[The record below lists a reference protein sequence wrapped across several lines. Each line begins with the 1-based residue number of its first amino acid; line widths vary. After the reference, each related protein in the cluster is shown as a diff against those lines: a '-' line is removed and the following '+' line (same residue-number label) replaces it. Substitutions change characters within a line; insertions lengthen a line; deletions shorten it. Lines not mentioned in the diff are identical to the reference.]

1 MLRKFFCFKLSHI
14 LWKISSFAK
23 KRSCK
28 LQVSRLFP
36 KLSCAAICWNI
47 KNVAKT
53 KHLFPKVF
61 GKHVIQNKA
70 ISHCIFQLFV
80 QKFHRYACCCRKKC
94 NIEFQKYNL
103 NRKQVFS
110 LVQVMQHRIATLF
123 QDRVVFFR
131 PFVFNFHAH
140 ACTDFS
146 SAMLLLVSKKKR
158 IKICNTSWSEIHTV
172 VLNCKRKSTLA
183 TLTWTTVP
191 WFSKKKKINVSSN
204 YMYNSSL
211 IFEN

>member
-1 MLRKFFCFKLSHI
+1 MLPRPNICFPKCLESMSFKIKPSAIAFSSSSSKNFTDMRAVVEKNATLNFKNTISTESKFSL
-14 LWKISSFAK
+14 
-23 KRSCK
+23 SCK
-28 LQVSRLFP
+28 WCNTGLQ
-36 KLSCAAICWNI
+36 K
-47 KNVAKT
+47 
-53 KHLFPKVF
+53 
-61 GKHVIQNKA
+61 
-70 ISHCIFQLFV
+70 
-80 QKFHRYACCCRKKC
+80 
-94 NIEFQKYNL
+94 
-103 NRKQVFS
+103 
-110 LVQVMQHRIATLF
+110 LF
-123 QDRVVFFR
+123 QDHVVFFR

-140 ACTDFS
+140 AWTDFS

-191 WFSKKKKINVSSN
+191 WFSKKKKINVSSR